1 MMLIISTTLSGVI
14 SQARS
19 ILLPS
24 CGTLGRCSRNPW
36 VPWNPGW
43 KSLL

>member
-1 MMLIISTTLSGVI
+1 VI

-24 CGTLGRCSRNPW
+24 CGTLGRC
-36 VPWNPGW
+36 
-43 KSLL
+43 